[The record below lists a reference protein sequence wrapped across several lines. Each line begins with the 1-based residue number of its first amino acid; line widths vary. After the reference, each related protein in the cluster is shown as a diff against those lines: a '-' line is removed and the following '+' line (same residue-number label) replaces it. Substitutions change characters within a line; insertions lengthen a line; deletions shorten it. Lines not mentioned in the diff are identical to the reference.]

1 MTFEKILVTGAG
13 GQIGS
18 ELVPYLSEVF
28 GNDRV
33 IPSDVRSNS
42 SDNRFISLDVTDRA
56 AVDLAMDKYKI
67 DTVFHLAAI
76 LSASGEK
83 NPELAYRVNIA
94 GLYNIFESA
103 LKNRSKLVMTPSS
116 IGVFGPDTPREN
128 VPIETITRPVTMY
141 GITKLMAE
149 YLGNYYHARFGLNA
163 RGLRFPGLISY
174 KTPPGGGTTDYSI
187 EMIREAVKG
196 KNYVCFLK
204 EDSKLP
210 MMYMPD
216 ALQSLLK
223 LAEADDSRLK
233 HRTDFNITSFSI
245 TPKQL
250 EAELRKH
257 YKSFEVTYSPD
268 FRQRIADSWPGSLD
282 VSAAVQEWD
291 FHPNYDLRA
300 TTEDMIVNL
309 GGKIRTRE
317 SNFLEAANR

>member
-1 MTFEKILVTGAG
+1 MTFEKILITGAG

-28 GNDRV
+28 GNSRV
-33 IPSDVRSNS
+33 IPSDVRSNDT
-42 SDNRFISLDVTDRA
+42 DNRFINLDVTDRS
-56 AVDLAMDKYKI
+56 AVDLAIDKYKV

-76 LSASGEK
+76 LSANGEK
-83 NPELAYRVNIA
+83 NPELAYRVNIS
-94 GLYNIFESA
+94 GLYNVFESS
-103 LKNRSKLVMTPSS
+103 LKYKVKLVMTPSS
-116 IGVFGPDTPREN
+116 IGVFGPDTPKEN

-149 YLGNYYHARFGLNA
+149 YLGNYYHSRFGLNS

-196 KNYVCFLK
+196 KNYECFLR

-216 ALQSLLK
+216 ALHALLK

-250 EAELRKH
+250 ENELRIH
-257 YKSFEVTYSPD
+257 YPSFRVTYKPD

-282 VSAAVQEWD
+282 ASAATLEWD
-291 FHPNYDLRA
+291 FHPDYDLRA

-309 GGKIRTRE
+309 GGRIRNKE
-317 SNFLEAANR
+317 SGVIETAYK

>member
-18 ELVPYLSEVF
+18 ELVPFLSDVF
-28 GNDRV
+28 GRDRV
-33 IPSDVRSNS
+33 IPSDIRSS
-42 SDNRFISLDVTDRA
+42 TADSRFVKLDVTERA
-56 AVDLAMDKYKI
+56 AVDLAIEKHKV

-83 NPELAYRVNIA
+83 NPELAYRVNIS
-94 GLYNIFESA
+94 GLYNVFESA
-103 LKNRSKLVMTPSS
+103 LKNRVGLVMTPSS

-149 YLGNYYHARFGLNA
+149 HLGNYYHTRFGLNA

-174 KTPPGGGTTDYSI
+174 KTPPGGGTTDYSV
-187 EMIREAVKG
+187 EMIIEAVKG
-196 KNYVCFLK
+196 KNYTCFLR

-216 ALQSLLK
+216 ALDSLLK
-223 LAEADDSRLK
+223 LAEAEDSRLK
-233 HRTDFNITSFSI
+233 HRTDFNISSFSV

-250 EAELRKH
+250 ETEIKR
-257 YKSFEVTYSPD
+257 YYPSFEVTYHPD
-268 FRQRIADSWPGSLD
+268 FRQAIADSWPGSLD
-282 VSAAVQEWD
+282 TSAAVQEWD
-291 FHPNYDLRA
+291 FHPNFNLKS
-300 TTEDMIVNL
+300 TTMDMISNL
-309 GGKIRTRE
+309 RRTQI
-317 SNFLEAANR
+317 SQMA